1 MSSISSSPR
10 PLHSFK
16 ASTTWVTLYM
26 PSLVASVRNNVGC
39 FRNTTSVSRL
49 RRNTSQKT
57 SLIQFVMLANFY
69 SLLILQIQLEDITN
83 YSDKWHRGV
92 LVSRYN
98 FTRQASIVCIALTM
112 FNLPSS
118 HRKPQWT
125 LNNEFPSQ
133 NFQNSFIVPSQI
145 TWSGL
150 SQP

>member
-1 MSSISSSPR
+1 MSSISSSPW

-39 FRNTTSVSRL
+39 FRNTTSVSWL
-49 RRNTSQKT
+49 RRNTSQKI

-112 FNLPSS
+112 FIYQALIENP
-118 HRKPQWT
+118 
-125 LNNEFPSQ
+125 NELSTM
-133 NFQNSFIVPSQI
+133 SFLARISKA
-145 TWSGL
+145 L
-150 SQP
+150 S